1 MGSESKK
8 RVSVSD
14 LDEILR
20 VLKEKKSDLQIN
32 KKHNSI
38 LIEKG
43 SKNFEVHKDGTV
55 KGSMPLHSF
64 HTHSAKSLDIDEE
77 EIEVHYNG
85 GTYVFKI

>member
-1 MGSESKK
+1 MGRDSKK
-8 RVSVSD
+8 HIPVSD

-20 VLKEKKSDLQIN
+20 VLKEKKSDLQI
-32 KKHNSI
+32 KRKYNSI
-38 LIEKG
+38 VIEKE

-64 HTHSAKSLDIDEE
+64 HTHSAKSLEIGEKD
-77 EIEVHYNG
+77 IEVHYDQ